1 MIYFDEIFSI
11 AYFCILSLNSLMS
24 DVFCKD
30 SVNVKEISEDNPI
43 SASSFDRISLLICEL
58 LSHKILNKSSALI
71 ISGW

>member
-1 MIYFDEIFSI
+1 
-11 AYFCILSLNSLMS
+11 MS